1 MKRLFLLLVALFLV
15 ATLQAQVMCYEY
27 EYSHTKITKS
37 PLSSKYKYT
46 VEPSYQGKKLYL
58 AIEKRGQSCKAI
70 YSATSDGQ
78 YWPQNLLCSD
88 KRTFT
93 YQGRSYDICTDGE
106 MRYTVGIG
114 GSLYN
119 RYYHSKRVFKAYN
132 KATLIYESAPHL
144 PKFKSDSSRYKN
156 FREWFMQEMPA
167 QEVFN
172 AVHSITII
180 IEKDGSVTT
189 EEIDTYV
196 FHDEQL
202 TRQVSE
208 VLARSPKWI
217 PAYDKDG
224 KTPLRYRMKM
234 YDLPLRKTEAR
245 LAREAQEAKERA
257 EQKAKEEA
265 EREAYL
271 RTPEG
276 KARERQK
283 IEDLCAQWGVGA
295 FDRVICQSRGGAKLG
310 GITLEELNARIR
322 SASRP
327 LVVITEYPACH
338 PSTYLMQD
346 LKTLLEAYE
355 DQYDLYIVHLIPA
368 VEAYQKALGIRSGTP
383 SVLFVYNGYGA
394 YEERVGYSR
403 SEQQKFVAWFDQMM
417 KKAAF

>member
-1 MKRLFLLLVALFLV
+1 MKRLFLLLVALFVV

-144 PKFKSDSSRYKN
+144 PQFKSDSSRYKN

-167 QEVFN
+167 QDSIRSVQ
-172 AVHSITII
+172 SITIV
-180 IEKDGSVTT
+180 IEKDGSVTVEDVT
-189 EEIDTYV
+189 AGTPQNEEFAGLV
-196 FHDEQL
+196 K
-202 TRQVSE
+202 E
-208 VLARSPKWI
+208 VLTRSPKWT

-224 KTPLRYRMKM
+224 KTPLRFRIKGRDLLLRRTVEGWKRDKESAALRMK
-234 YDLPLRKTEAR
+234 KWCE
-245 LAREAQEAKERA
+245 
-257 EQKAKEEA
+257 
-265 EREAYL
+265 
-271 RTPEG
+271 
-276 KARERQK
+276 
-283 IEDLCAQWGVGA
+283 QWGVDVGS
-295 FDRVICQSRGGAKLG
+295 VCCQISYADIG
-310 GITLEELNARIR
+310 GITLEQLGERMNTAT
-322 SASRP
+322 RP
-327 LVVITEYPACH
+327 VV
-338 PSTYLMQD
+338 
-346 LKTLLEAYE
+346 
-355 DQYDLYIVHLIPA
+355 VVA
-368 VEAYQKALGIRSGTP
+368 VEETCQPSLTLMEDWNMILKGYEGEYDFYLVLGLQGGNTALREYSKAFRTSETNP
-383 SVLFVYNGYGA
+383 SILFVYNKYGMS
-394 YEERVGYSR
+394 EERVGYSR
-403 SEQQKFVAWFDQMM
+403 EKGVELISWFDQMM
-417 KKAAF
+417 KKSAF